1 MDKGVIN
8 MTLGEWIKNYR
19 DKHSLSMQEMAD
31 VCGFSKAYI
40 GQLEKGIN
48 PSTGKPISPTI
59 QAFDKIAQAVG
70 LDLDVFLK
78 ELDGNQLV
86 TLLPD
91 KTDKPSSPAK
101 GIRIPVLGKVAAG
114 IPIEAITDIED
125 WEEIPQSMAKT
136 GEYFALKIAGK
147 SMEPRMMD
155 GDVVIVRRQPDV
167 DSGDIAVVLV
177 NGNDATVKQISKS
190 DAGLTLI
197 GWNPSVYTPRTYNK
211 KECKELPVTILGKV
225 VEIRGKL

>member
-1 MDKGVIN
+1 MSDEN
-8 MTLGEWIKNYR
+8 FKN
-19 DKHSLSMQEMAD
+19 
-31 VCGFSKAYI
+31 VFSKNLKKYMDQYEINNAELSRI
-40 GQLEKGIN
+40 LGVSESTVGKWVLKKAVPRMGIVEKLSIIFHIEK
-48 PSTGKPISPTI
+48 S
-59 QAFDKIAQAVG
+59 
-70 LDLDVFLK
+70 DLI
-78 ELDGNQLV
+78 E
-86 TLLPD
+86 D
-91 KTDKPSSPAK
+91 KTGKPSSPTK
-101 GIRIPVLGKVAAG
+101 GIRIPVLGRVAAG

-155 GDVVIVRRQPDV
+155 GDVVIVRRQSDV

-197 GWNPSVYTPRTYNK
+197 GWNPSVYTPKTYNK

>member
-1 MDKGVIN
+1 MSDLGNKKVFSKNLRKYMDLYQKSRSDICKDLGFAYTTFTSWETGV
-8 MTLGEWIKNYR
+8 NYPR
-19 DKHSLSMQEMAD
+19 IDKIEMMAD
-31 VCGFSKAYI
+31 YFHI
-40 GQLEKGIN
+40 EK
-48 PSTGKPISPTI
+48 S
-59 QAFDKIAQAVG
+59 
-70 LDLDVFLK
+70 DLI
-78 ELDGNQLV
+78 E
-86 TLLPD
+86 D

-101 GIRIPVLGKVAAG
+101 GIRIPVLGRVAAG
-114 IPIEAITDIED
+114 IPIEAITNIED

-197 GWNPSVYTPRTYNK
+197 GWNLSVYTPRTYNK
-211 KECKELPVTILGKV
+211 KECKELPVSILGKV

>member
-1 MDKGVIN
+1 MSDLGNKKVFSKNLRKYMDLYQKSRNDICKDLGFAYTTFTSWETGV
-8 MTLGEWIKNYR
+8 NYPR
-19 DKHSLSMQEMAD
+19 IDKIEMMAD
-31 VCGFSKAYI
+31 YFHI
-40 GQLEKGIN
+40 EK
-48 PSTGKPISPTI
+48 S
-59 QAFDKIAQAVG
+59 
-70 LDLDVFLK
+70 DLI
-78 ELDGNQLV
+78 E
-86 TLLPD
+86 D
-91 KTDKPSSPAK
+91 KTDKPSSSAK
-101 GIRIPVLGKVAAG
+101 GIRIPVLGRVAAG

-125 WEEIPQSMAKT
+125 WEEIPQNMAKT

-197 GWNPSVYTPRTYNK
+197 GWNPSVYTPKTYNK

>member
-1 MDKGVIN
+1 MSDLGNKKVFSKNLRKYMDLYQKSRSDICKDLGFAYTTFTSWETGV
-8 MTLGEWIKNYR
+8 NYPR
-19 DKHSLSMQEMAD
+19 IDKIEMMAD
-31 VCGFSKAYI
+31 YFHI
-40 GQLEKGIN
+40 EK
-48 PSTGKPISPTI
+48 S
-59 QAFDKIAQAVG
+59 
-70 LDLDVFLK
+70 DLI
-78 ELDGNQLV
+78 E
-86 TLLPD
+86 D

-101 GIRIPVLGKVAAG
+101 GIRIPVLGRVAAG

-136 GEYFALKIAGK
+136 GEYFALKIAEK

-197 GWNPSVYTPRTYNK
+197 GWNPSVYIPKTYNK

>member
-1 MDKGVIN
+1 MSDLGNKKVFSKNLRKYMDLYQKSRSDICKDLGFAYTTFTSWETGV
-8 MTLGEWIKNYR
+8 NYPR
-19 DKHSLSMQEMAD
+19 IDKIEMMAD
-31 VCGFSKAYI
+31 YFHI
-40 GQLEKGIN
+40 EK
-48 PSTGKPISPTI
+48 S
-59 QAFDKIAQAVG
+59 
-70 LDLDVFLK
+70 DLI
-78 ELDGNQLV
+78 E
-86 TLLPD
+86 D
-91 KTDKPSSPAK
+91 KTDKPSSPTK
-101 GIRIPVLGKVAAG
+101 GIRIPVLGRVAAG

-177 NGNDATVKQISKS
+177 NGNDAIVKQISKS

-197 GWNPSVYTPRTYNK
+197 GWNPSVYIPKTYNK

>member
-1 MDKGVIN
+1 MSD
-8 MTLGEWIKNYR
+8 LGNK
-19 DKHSLSMQEMAD
+19 K
-31 VCGFSKAYI
+31 VFSKNLRKYMNLYQKSRNDICKDLGFAYTTFTSW
-40 GQLEKGIN
+40 E
-48 PSTGKPISPTI
+48 TGVNYPRI
-59 QAFDKIAQAVG
+59 DKIEMIADYFHIEKS
-70 LDLDVFLK
+70 DLI
-78 ELDGNQLV
+78 E
-86 TLLPD
+86 D
-91 KTDKPSSPAK
+91 KTDKPSSPTK

-155 GDVVIVRRQPDV
+155 GDVVIVRRQSDV

>member
-1 MDKGVIN
+1 MSDLGNKKVFSKNLRKYMDLYQKSRSDICKDLGFAYTTFTSWETGV
-8 MTLGEWIKNYR
+8 NYPR
-19 DKHSLSMQEMAD
+19 IDKIEMMAD
-31 VCGFSKAYI
+31 YFHI
-40 GQLEKGIN
+40 EK
-48 PSTGKPISPTI
+48 S
-59 QAFDKIAQAVG
+59 
-70 LDLDVFLK
+70 DLI
-78 ELDGNQLV
+78 E
-86 TLLPD
+86 D

-101 GIRIPVLGKVAAG
+101 GIRIPVLGRVAAG

-190 DAGLTLI
+190 YAGLTLI
-197 GWNPSVYTPRTYNK
+197 GWNPSVYIPKTYNK

>member
-1 MDKGVIN
+1 MSDLGNKKVFSKNLRKYMDLYQKSRSDICKDLGFAYTTFTSWETGV
-8 MTLGEWIKNYR
+8 NYPR
-19 DKHSLSMQEMAD
+19 IDKIEMMAD
-31 VCGFSKAYI
+31 YFHI
-40 GQLEKGIN
+40 EK
-48 PSTGKPISPTI
+48 S
-59 QAFDKIAQAVG
+59 
-70 LDLDVFLK
+70 DLI
-78 ELDGNQLV
+78 E
-86 TLLPD
+86 D
-91 KTDKPSSPAK
+91 KTDKPSSPTK
-101 GIRIPVLGKVAAG
+101 GIRIPVLGRVAAG

-155 GDVVIVRRQPDV
+155 GDVVIVRRQSDV

-197 GWNPSVYTPRTYNK
+197 GWNPSVYTPKTYNK

>member
-1 MDKGVIN
+1 MSDLGNKKVFSKNLRKYMDLYQKSRSDICKDLGFAYTTFTSWETGV
-8 MTLGEWIKNYR
+8 NYPR
-19 DKHSLSMQEMAD
+19 IDKIEMMAD
-31 VCGFSKAYI
+31 YFHI
-40 GQLEKGIN
+40 EK
-48 PSTGKPISPTI
+48 S
-59 QAFDKIAQAVG
+59 
-70 LDLDVFLK
+70 DLI
-78 ELDGNQLV
+78 E
-86 TLLPD
+86 D

-101 GIRIPVLGKVAAG
+101 GIRIPVLGRVAAG
-114 IPIEAITDIED
+114 TPIEAITDIED

-155 GDVVIVRRQPDV
+155 GDVVIVRRQSDV

-177 NGNDATVKQISKS
+177 NGNDATVKQVSKS

-197 GWNPSVYTPRTYNK
+197 GWNPSVYTPKTYNK
-211 KECKELPVTILGKV
+211 KECQELPVTILGKV

>member
-1 MDKGVIN
+1 MDLYQKSRSDICKDLGFAYTTFTSWETGV
-8 MTLGEWIKNYR
+8 NYPR
-19 DKHSLSMQEMAD
+19 IDKIEMMAD
-31 VCGFSKAYI
+31 YFHI
-40 GQLEKGIN
+40 EK
-48 PSTGKPISPTI
+48 S
-59 QAFDKIAQAVG
+59 
-70 LDLDVFLK
+70 DLI
-78 ELDGNQLV
+78 E
-86 TLLPD
+86 D
-91 KTDKPSSPAK
+91 KTDKPSSPVK
-101 GIRIPVLGKVAAG
+101 GIRIPVLGRVAAG

-155 GDVVIVRRQPDV
+155 GDVVIVRRQSDV

>member
-1 MDKGVIN
+1 MSD
-8 MTLGEWIKNYR
+8 LGNK
-19 DKHSLSMQEMAD
+19 K
-31 VCGFSKAYI
+31 VFSKNLRKYMDLYQKSRSDICKDLGFAYTTFTSW
-40 GQLEKGIN
+40 E
-48 PSTGKPISPTI
+48 TGVNYPRI
-59 QAFDKIAQAVG
+59 DKIEMKADYFHIEKS
-70 LDLDVFLK
+70 DLI
-78 ELDGNQLV
+78 E
-86 TLLPD
+86 D

-101 GIRIPVLGKVAAG
+101 GIRIPVLGRVAAG

-197 GWNPSVYTPRTYNK
+197 GWNPSVYIPKTYNK

>member
-1 MDKGVIN
+1 MSD
-8 MTLGEWIKNYR
+8 LGNK
-19 DKHSLSMQEMAD
+19 K
-31 VCGFSKAYI
+31 VFSKNLRKYMNLYQKSRNDICKDLGFAYTTFTSW
-40 GQLEKGIN
+40 E
-48 PSTGKPISPTI
+48 TGVNYPRI
-59 QAFDKIAQAVG
+59 DKIEMIADYFHIEKS
-70 LDLDVFLK
+70 DLI
-78 ELDGNQLV
+78 E
-86 TLLPD
+86 D
-91 KTDKPSSPAK
+91 KTDKPSSPTK
-101 GIRIPVLGKVAAG
+101 GIRIPVLGRVAAG

>member
-1 MDKGVIN
+1 MSDLGNKKVFSKNLRKYMDLYQKSRNDICKDLGFAYTTFTSWETGV
-8 MTLGEWIKNYR
+8 NYPR
-19 DKHSLSMQEMAD
+19 IDKIEMMAD
-31 VCGFSKAYI
+31 YFHI
-40 GQLEKGIN
+40 EK
-48 PSTGKPISPTI
+48 S
-59 QAFDKIAQAVG
+59 
-70 LDLDVFLK
+70 DLI
-78 ELDGNQLV
+78 E
-86 TLLPD
+86 D
-91 KTDKPSSPAK
+91 KTDKPSSSAK
-101 GIRIPVLGKVAAG
+101 GIRIPVLGRVAAG

-155 GDVVIVRRQPDV
+155 GDVVIVRRQSDV

>member
-1 MDKGVIN
+1 MSDLGNKKVFSKNLRKYMDLYQKSRSDICKDLGFAYTTFTSWETGV
-8 MTLGEWIKNYR
+8 NYPR
-19 DKHSLSMQEMAD
+19 IDKIEMMAD
-31 VCGFSKAYI
+31 YFHI
-40 GQLEKGIN
+40 EK
-48 PSTGKPISPTI
+48 S
-59 QAFDKIAQAVG
+59 
-70 LDLDVFLK
+70 DLI
-78 ELDGNQLV
+78 E
-86 TLLPD
+86 D
-91 KTDKPSSPAK
+91 KTDKPSSPTK

-155 GDVVIVRRQPDV
+155 GDVVIVRRQSDV

>member
-1 MDKGVIN
+1 MSDLGNKKVFSKNLRKYMDLYQKSRSDICKDLGFAYTTFTSWETGV
-8 MTLGEWIKNYR
+8 NYPR
-19 DKHSLSMQEMAD
+19 IDKIEMMAD
-31 VCGFSKAYI
+31 YFHI
-40 GQLEKGIN
+40 EK
-48 PSTGKPISPTI
+48 S
-59 QAFDKIAQAVG
+59 
-70 LDLDVFLK
+70 DLI
-78 ELDGNQLV
+78 E
-86 TLLPD
+86 D

-101 GIRIPVLGKVAAG
+101 GIRIPVLGRVAAG

-155 GDVVIVRRQPDV
+155 GDVVIVRRQSDV

-197 GWNPSVYTPRTYNK
+197 GWNLSVYTPRTYNK

>member
-1 MDKGVIN
+1 MSDLGNKKVFSKNLRKYMDLYQKSRNDICKDLGFAYTTFTSWETGV
-8 MTLGEWIKNYR
+8 NYPR
-19 DKHSLSMQEMAD
+19 IDKIEMMAD
-31 VCGFSKAYI
+31 YFHI
-40 GQLEKGIN
+40 EK
-48 PSTGKPISPTI
+48 S
-59 QAFDKIAQAVG
+59 
-70 LDLDVFLK
+70 DLI
-78 ELDGNQLV
+78 E
-86 TLLPD
+86 D
-91 KTDKPSSPAK
+91 KTDKPSSSAK
-101 GIRIPVLGKVAAG
+101 GIRIPVLGRVAAG

-125 WEEIPQSMAKT
+125 REKIPQNMAKT

-155 GDVVIVRRQPDV
+155 GDVVIVRRQSDV

-197 GWNPSVYTPRTYNK
+197 GWNLSVYTPRTYNK
-211 KECKELPVTILGKV
+211 KECKELPVSILGKV

>member
-1 MDKGVIN
+1 MVDEDEIKKVFSKNLMHYLISSSKKQIDLANYLNVSATTINNWIKGYKMPRMDKI
-8 MTLGEWIKNYR
+8 
-19 DKHSLSMQEMAD
+19 
-31 VCGFSKAYI
+31 
-40 GQLEKGIN
+40 
-48 PSTGKPISPTI
+48 
-59 QAFDKIAQAVG
+59 DKICTFFSIRRT
-70 LDLDVFLK
+70 DLI
-78 ELDGNQLV
+78 E
-86 TLLPD
+86 D
-91 KTDKPSSPAK
+91 KTDKPSSPTK
-101 GIRIPVLGKVAAG
+101 GIRIPVLGRVAAG

-155 GDVVIVRRQPDV
+155 GDVVIVRRQSDV

>member
-1 MDKGVIN
+1 MSDLENKKV
-8 MTLGEWIKNYR
+8 
-19 DKHSLSMQEMAD
+19 
-31 VCGFSKAYI
+31 FSKNLRKYMNLYQKSRNDICKDLGFAYTTFTSW
-40 GQLEKGIN
+40 E
-48 PSTGKPISPTI
+48 TGVNYPRI
-59 QAFDKIAQAVG
+59 DKIEMIADYFHIEKS
-70 LDLDVFLK
+70 DLI
-78 ELDGNQLV
+78 E
-86 TLLPD
+86 D

-101 GIRIPVLGKVAAG
+101 GIRIPVLGRVAAG

>member
-1 MDKGVIN
+1 MSDLGNKKVFSKNLRKYMDLYQKSRSDICKDLGFAYTTFTSWETGV
-8 MTLGEWIKNYR
+8 NYPR
-19 DKHSLSMQEMAD
+19 IDKIEMMAD
-31 VCGFSKAYI
+31 YFHI
-40 GQLEKGIN
+40 EK
-48 PSTGKPISPTI
+48 S
-59 QAFDKIAQAVG
+59 
-70 LDLDVFLK
+70 DLI
-78 ELDGNQLV
+78 E
-86 TLLPD
+86 D
-91 KTDKPSSPAK
+91 KTDKPSSPVK
-101 GIRIPVLGKVAAG
+101 GIRIPVLGRVAAG

-155 GDVVIVRRQPDV
+155 GDVVIVRRQSDV

-197 GWNPSVYTPRTYNK
+197 GWNPSVYTPKTYNK

>member
-1 MDKGVIN
+1 MSDLGNKKVFSKNLRKYMDLYQKSRSDICKDLGFAYTTFTSWETGV
-8 MTLGEWIKNYR
+8 NYPR
-19 DKHSLSMQEMAD
+19 IDKIEMMAD
-31 VCGFSKAYI
+31 YFHI
-40 GQLEKGIN
+40 EK
-48 PSTGKPISPTI
+48 S
-59 QAFDKIAQAVG
+59 
-70 LDLDVFLK
+70 DLI
-78 ELDGNQLV
+78 E
-86 TLLPD
+86 D
-91 KTDKPSSPAK
+91 KTDKPSSPVK
-101 GIRIPVLGKVAAG
+101 GIRIPVLGRVAAG
-114 IPIEAITDIED
+114 IPIEAITNIED

-197 GWNPSVYTPRTYNK
+197 GWNPSVYTPKTYNK

>member
-1 MDKGVIN
+1 MSDLGNKKVFSKNLRKYMDLYQKSRSDICKDLGFAYTTFTSWETGV
-8 MTLGEWIKNYR
+8 NYPR
-19 DKHSLSMQEMAD
+19 IDKIEMMAD
-31 VCGFSKAYI
+31 YFHI
-40 GQLEKGIN
+40 EK
-48 PSTGKPISPTI
+48 S
-59 QAFDKIAQAVG
+59 
-70 LDLDVFLK
+70 DLI
-78 ELDGNQLV
+78 E
-86 TLLPD
+86 D

-101 GIRIPVLGKVAAG
+101 GIRIPVLGRVAAG

-155 GDVVIVRRQPDV
+155 GDVVIVRRQSDV

-197 GWNPSVYTPRTYNK
+197 GWNPSVYIPKTYNK

>member
-1 MDKGVIN
+1 MSDLGNKKVFSKNLRKYMDLYQKSRSDICKDLGFAYTTFTSWETGV
-8 MTLGEWIKNYR
+8 NYPR
-19 DKHSLSMQEMAD
+19 IDKIEMMAD
-31 VCGFSKAYI
+31 YFHI
-40 GQLEKGIN
+40 EK
-48 PSTGKPISPTI
+48 S
-59 QAFDKIAQAVG
+59 
-70 LDLDVFLK
+70 DLI
-78 ELDGNQLV
+78 E
-86 TLLPD
+86 D

-101 GIRIPVLGKVAAG
+101 GIRIPVLGRVAAG

-197 GWNPSVYTPRTYNK
+197 GWNPSVYTPKTYNR

>member
-1 MDKGVIN
+1 MSDLGNKKVFSKNLRKYMDLYQKSRSDICKDLGFAYTTFTSWETGV
-8 MTLGEWIKNYR
+8 NYPR
-19 DKHSLSMQEMAD
+19 IDKIEMMAD
-31 VCGFSKAYI
+31 YFHI
-40 GQLEKGIN
+40 EK
-48 PSTGKPISPTI
+48 S
-59 QAFDKIAQAVG
+59 
-70 LDLDVFLK
+70 DLI
-78 ELDGNQLV
+78 E
-86 TLLPD
+86 D

-101 GIRIPVLGKVAAG
+101 GIRIPVLGRVAAG

-197 GWNPSVYTPRTYNK
+197 GWNPSFFPWTLRRAGV
-211 KECKELPVTILGKV
+211 
-225 VEIRGKL
+225 